1 VTGGKKVSV
10 TEKERLLDSLRQ
22 LSNLLLSEETLRS
35 SLKRVAYL
43 SVRAMDACDAA
54 GVSVVDGSQV
64 VTIASSDASVEA
76 IDEIQY
82 TTEQGPCLQAIRDGE
97 IFKID
102 SMTEDS
108 RWPEFT
114 RLAIQS
120 GLMAC
125 LALPL
130 IEDGSTF
137 GSLTLYSYHDRKFD
151 LEDEKSGVALA
162 AQASGPLSNMR
173 RYEKLQHISS
183 RLSQANEVPLAVA
196 AGVLMERNGC
206 SREKAMSMIRGLAA
220 SDHGDMEAAA
230 RSVVDSIASKP
241 Q

>member
-1 VTGGKKVSV
+1 M

-35 SLKRVAYL
+35 SLKRVANL

-54 GVSVVDGSQV
+54 GVSVVDGSLV
-64 VTIASSDASVEA
+64 VTIASSDASVEV

-82 TTEQGPCLQAIRDGE
+82 TTEQGPCLQAIRDGQ
-97 IFKID
+97 IYKID
-102 SMTEDS
+102 SMTEDT

-120 GLMAC
+120 GVMAC
-125 LALPL
+125 LGLPL

-137 GSLTLYSYHDRKFD
+137 GSLNLYGYHDRIFD
-151 LEDEKSGVALA
+151 SEDEKSAVALA

-173 RYEKLQHISS
+173 RYEELQQIAS
-183 RLSQANEVPLAVA
+183 RLSKANEAPLAVA
-196 AGVLMERNGC
+196 VGILMEREGC
-206 SREKAMSMIRGLAA
+206 SRDDATAKLRRMAEDDS
-220 SDHGDMEAAA
+220 GDLEAAA
-230 RSVVDSIASKP
+230 RAIVSSAGPKP